1 MRSKPF
7 KVGIVVKPNQE
18 NAKESLALLVD
29 FLNSEKISFVVD
41 PVGAKLLSKKTKG
54 LNRDKLPKES
64 NLIIVLGGDGTLLSI
79 ARRIPPLKTPIM
91 GINLGR
97 VGFLTEIPV
106 NDMIET
112 LKIYLSGEKLIQ
124 ERMMLKATL
133 FRKGKE
139 IASYNCLND
148 AVIAKSA
155 LARIVQL
162 KVSALSGLFADVFAD
177 GIIVST
183 PTGST
188 AYNLAA
194 GGPIIMPQMEAF
206 VLTPLCPQTLS
217 LRPTVVSGDEKI
229 EITIMSDSEEI
240 FLTADGQRGIP
251 LIPEDKV
258 VIRKSQYSIRIVQN
272 PKRNYFSLL
281 REKLGWAKK

>member
-1 MRSKPF
+1 MSKKI
-7 KVGIVVKPNQE
+7 KVGIVVKPNQD
-18 NAKESLALLVD
+18 NAKESLSLLVD
-29 FLNSEKISFVVD
+29 FLNSKKISFAVD
-41 PVGAKLLSKKTKG
+41 PVGAEILPQKTKVFD
-54 LNRDKLPKES
+54 RDELPKES
-64 NLIIVLGGDGTLLSI
+64 NLIVVLGGDGTLLSI

-106 NDMIET
+106 GDMIET
-112 LKIYLSGEKLIQ
+112 LKIYLSGEKLVQ
-124 ERMMLKATL
+124 ERMMLKASL

-139 IASYNCLND
+139 VSSYHCLND
-148 AVIAKSA
+148 AVVAKSA

-177 GIIVST
+177 GLIVST

-194 GGPIIMPQMEAF
+194 GGPIIMPQMKAF

-251 LIPEDKV
+251 LIPTDKIMV
-258 VIRKSQYSIRIVQN
+258 KKSPYTIRIVQN
-272 PKRNYFSLL
+272 PKRDYFSLL

>member
-1 MRSKPF
+1 MERKSF
-7 KVGIVVKPNQE
+7 RIGIVVKPKQD
-18 NAKESLALLVD
+18 NAKKSLNLLID
-29 FLNSEKISFVVD
+29 YLHSKGIAFSLD
-41 PVGAKLLSKKTKG
+41 PVGAELIKESHNVLERS
-54 LNRDKLPKES
+54 KLPKIS

-79 ARRIPPLKTPIM
+79 ARDIPPLKIPIM

-106 NDMIET
+106 SEMIET
-112 LKIYLSGEKLIQ
+112 LELYLSGKNFLQ
-124 ERMMLKATL
+124 KRMMLRATL
-133 FRKGKE
+133 VRKGKE
-139 IASYNCLND
+139 ISSYHCLND
-148 AVIAKSA
+148 AVITKSA

-194 GGPIIMPQMEAF
+194 GGPIIMPQMKALI
-206 VLTPLCPQTLS
+206 LTPLCPQTLS
-217 LRPTVVSGDEKI
+217 LRPTVLSCDEEI

-240 FLTADGQRGIP
+240 YLTADGQRGIA
-251 LIPEDKV
+251 LIPYDK
-258 VIRKSQYSIRIVQN
+258 IFIKKSPYYIELVQN
-272 PKRNYFSLL
+272 PKRDYFSLL

>member
-1 MRSKPF
+1 MSRNL

-18 NAKESLALLVD
+18 NAIEALSILID
-29 FLNSEKISFVVD
+29 FLNSKNIPFAVD
-41 PVGAKLLSKKTKG
+41 PVGSKLLQKKTIVLDKE
-54 LNRDKLPKES
+54 KLPEES

-79 ARRIPPLKTPIM
+79 ARRIPPFKTPIM

-106 NDMIET
+106 SDMIET
-112 LKIYLSGEKLIQ
+112 LKIYLRGEKLIQ

-133 FRKGKE
+133 FRNGKE
-139 IASYNCLND
+139 TASYHCLND

-177 GIIVST
+177 GLIVST

-194 GGPIIMPQMEAF
+194 GGPIIMPQMKAF
-206 VLTPLCPQTLS
+206 ALTPLCPQTLS
-217 LRPTVVSGDEKI
+217 LRPTVVPADEKI

-251 LIPEDKV
+251 LIPNDKV
-258 VIRKSQYSIRIVQN
+258 VVKKSPYIISIVQN
-272 PKRNYFSLL
+272 PKRDYFSLL